1 MVCEKRG
8 LEEVGEEKGF
18 IRDLENE
25 VREGERCM
33 YFVCDFNG
41 RWSKDSSIL
50 CWIDI
55 KY

>member
-1 MVCEKRG
+1 MVCEKKG
-8 LEEVGEEKGF
+8 LEEVEEGF
-18 IRDLENE
+18 IRDLKSE
-25 VREGERCM
+25 VREGEKCT

-50 CWIDI
+50 CWIVI